1 MHHLSTEH
9 RILNNPETLAD
20 NIARLICH
28 YQVYGKAVVVTDQP
42 QKMLADLKSA
52 WLDLKRE
59 MREEVA
65 STKNEERK
73 ALLTNQLM
81 YMQYCSFTNTPPIED
96 PSEKVIVTTVEHVL
110 EYAPLCQT
118 MYITCPIEIDEVHRA
133 SAWMPPYGLLV
144 FYDIEE
150 DKQERGDG
158 DKQQHGQEQ
167 P

>member
-9 RILNNPETLAD
+9 RILNNPKTLAD
-20 NIARLICH
+20 NIARHICH

-42 QKMLADLKSA
+42 QTMLADLKGA

-59 MREEVA
+59 MREEIEY
-65 STKNEERK
+65 TKNKERK
-73 ALLTNQLM
+73 TLLTNQLM
-81 YMQYCSFTNTPPIED
+81 YMQYCSFTTTPPIED

-110 EYAPLCQT
+110 EYAPVCQT
-118 MYITCPIEIDEVHRA
+118 MYIICPVERDEIHRA

-144 FYDIEE
+144 FYDAKKGVQQEE
-150 DKQERGDG
+150 R
-158 DKQQHGQEQ
+158 